1 MSYILNALK
10 HSENQRSRGE
20 VPHLDS
26 QPECGTPAP
35 RRLGAWVWPWAAL
48 FAAAALLF
56 GLGWVGF
63 AGSQRQVP
71 AVNLPAPAF
80 APAPVA
86 SPAPA
91 AAEPSPGLSALQ
103 QMAGVRIRLGEA
115 LQPLSPADEAAATLP
130 VTPRLVLNLPVS
142 GGFVPPAV
150 ALRSVSQPF
159 QAQSVSQPFQAQAGV
174 APASEVAPAEQLS
187 GVSHWKTAPPELQK
201 QLRELA
207 FTAHIYSS
215 NPAARFVRVS
225 GRTLHEGAPFGAELQ
240 LLQITRDGLVFS
252 YRKDKFWM
260 GATN

>member
-10 HSENQRSRGE
+10 HSESQRSRGE

-26 QPECGTPAP
+26 QPECGTPA
-35 RRLGAWVWPWAAL
+35 RSRLGVWLWPWAAL
-48 FAAAALLF
+48 FAGAALLF

-63 AGSQRQVP
+63 AGSQRQAS
-71 AVNLPAPAF
+71 AVSP
-80 APAPVA
+80 PAPVVAPVPSA
-86 SPAPA
+86 SSAPT
-91 AAEPSPGLSALQ
+91 AAESPPGLSALQ

-115 LQPLSPADEAAATLP
+115 LQPLSTAAEAAAPLP
-130 VTPRLVLNLPVS
+130 VTPKLVLNLPVS

-150 ALRSVSQPF
+150 APRSVSQPF

-174 APASEVAPAEQLS
+174 APPSAVAPAEQLS

-207 FTAHIYSS
+207 FTAHIYSR

-225 GRTLHEGAPFGAELQ
+225 GRTLHEGDPFGAELQ
-240 LLQITRDGLVFS
+240 VLQITRDGLVFS
-252 YRKDKFWM
+252 YREAKYWI
-260 GATN
+260 GTN